1 MKLDDLDPRTIQIF
15 EKVKVNSSTL
25 LNTGNVLSLS
35 LKISDEFNN
44 GQDKFQI
51 MVSRIYSIKKIIL
64 LIGLLKRE
72 LNNADNF
79 FLKVNIENK
88 IIRICF
94 KLDEIVTKYNL
105 SYDIL
110 KNVLIENDNNFISII
125 QNNGIFSFD
134 GLQKCTE
141 ISTGLIKK
149 YESLNLLEKNIDI
162 KNSNKL
168 DLFLSNLYLKKVL
181 ENYLEIVDVKQNL
194 SLHKNIKQSILKL
207 NIFIDFI
214 SSNDEFINSYVFANL
229 ETKENIRRN
238 VRISYIDNIFN

>member
-1 MKLDDLDPRTIQIF
+1 MNIIDLDPRTIEIY
-15 EKVKVNSSTL
+15 EKVKVNLSTL
-25 LNTGNVLSLS
+25 LNTGNILSLS
-35 LKISDEFNN
+35 LKIADEFNN

-51 MVSRIYSIKKIIL
+51 MVSRIYSIKKILL

-72 LNNADNF
+72 LNVADNY

-88 IIRICF
+88 IVRICF

-134 GLQKCTE
+134 GLEKCTV
-141 ISTGLIKK
+141 ISVGLIKK
-149 YESLNLLEKNIDI
+149 YESINLLEKNIDI

-168 DLFLSNLYLKKVL
+168 DIYLSCLYLNKVL
-181 ENYLEIVDVKQNL
+181 EQYLEIIDLKQNL
-194 SLHKNIKQSILKL
+194 SLHERVKQSISKL
-207 NIFIDFI
+207 NIFVDFI
-214 SSNDEFINSYVFANL
+214 SSNDEFINSYVFADF

-238 VRISYIDNIFN
+238 VRINYIDNIF